1 MAATQTATTTLQLK
15 DYGSSNASVPVNT
28 GTEAARDVTS
38 YTSTTTRR
46 RGAHPAPANVDD
58 DDDDVAIIEASRA
71 LDQECPDGGYGWIIV
86 LSGAMLM
93 WWASGTTYAWGVVQR
108 KLVEEH
114 LAGPA
119 TLSFIGSLQASMPAW
134 FAVLDAF
141 VMRRWL
147 GSRRLA
153 MLGMLTMGLG
163 GVLASF
169 CTESVAGLFIT
180 FGFLAGAGGSCGF
193 AVVAAVPAQYFHTR
207 RGLANGLIFAGSGF
221 GGATNSFFMDAL
233 IRHVGMAW
241 AFRVLG
247 LVTMA
252 TGVFAGWFMTERTKI
267 PDKRFIDLKLFK
279 NTNFTLLWLCAAV
292 GNFPIFVPPFFLPLY
307 NQALGFSS
315 STGAGLVAGFTL
327 SSAIGR
333 ILCGFCCDRFGPV
346 NVLLASL
353 LLSAFS
359 MLVIWPVSQSL
370 TPLAVFCILNGVSN
384 GGFFSC
390 TPTVATSIFGSQRVS
405 VVMGMIMTAWAGG
418 YLLGSPIAGYLLQ
431 AFGGADGGLKAYRPA
446 MFYAGGLALISAI
459 LLAIVRFRLN
469 KKILAAV

>member
-1 MAATQTATTTLQLK
+1 MASTRTATASIRLK
-15 DYGSSNASVPVNT
+15 DYDAATLSAPINT
-28 GTEAARDVTS
+28 GAEATHDFTLN
-38 YTSTTTRR
+38 TSTTTRR
-46 RGAHPAPANVDD
+46 RGAQPPPPPTSTDD
-58 DDDDVAIIEASRA
+58 DDAAIIAASRA
-71 LDQECPDGGYGWIIV
+71 LDEECPDGGYGWVIV

-108 KLVEEH
+108 TLVEEH

-153 MLGMLTMGLG
+153 MLGMLTMGLA

-169 CTESVAGLFIT
+169 CTESVPGLFVT

-193 AVVAAVPAQYFHTR
+193 AVVAAVPAQYFNTR

-233 IRHVGMAW
+233 IRNLGIAW

-252 TGVFAGWFMTERTKI
+252 TGVLAGWFMTERTKI
-267 PDKRFIDLKLFK
+267 PDKRFVDMKLFK

-307 NQALGFSS
+307 SQALGFSS

-333 ILCGFCCDRFGPV
+333 IICGFCCDRFGPV

-359 MLVIWPVSQSL
+359 MLVIWPVSQSI
-370 TPLAVFCILNGVSN
+370 TPLAIFCILNGVSN

-390 TPTVATSIFGSQRVS
+390 TPTVATSMFGSQRVS

-418 YLLGSPIAGYLLQ
+418 YLLGSPIAGYLLE
-431 AFGGADGGLKAYRPA
+431 AFGGASGGLKAYRPA
-446 MFYAGGLALISAI
+446 MFYAGSLALISAI
-459 LLAIVRFRLN
+459 LLAIVRFRIN
-469 KKILAAV
+469 KKFFAAV

>member
-169 CTESVAGLFIT
+169 CTESVTGLFLT
-180 FGFLAGAGGSCGF
+180 FGLLAGAGGSCGF

-247 LVTMA
+247 FVTMA

-267 PDKRFIDLKLFK
+267 PDKRFIDMKLFK

-469 KKILAAV
+469 EKILAAV

>member
-1 MAATQTATTTLQLK
+1 MASTQTTTTTIHLK
-15 DYGSSNASVPVNT
+15 DYDSSSTSAPVNT
-28 GTEAARDVTS
+28 GAEPAQDVTLN
-38 YTSTTTRR
+38 TSTTTRR
-46 RGAHPAPANVDD
+46 RGAQPFPVRADD
-58 DDDDVAIIEASRA
+58 DAAIIEASRA
-71 LDQECPDGGYGWIIV
+71 LDEECPDGGYGWIIV

-147 GSRRLA
+147 GSRKLA
-153 MLGMLTMGLG
+153 MLGMFTMGLG
-163 GVLASF
+163 GILASF
-169 CTESVAGLFIT
+169 CTDSIPGLFVT

-193 AVVAAVPAQYFHTR
+193 AVVAAVPAQYFNTR

-233 IRHVGMAW
+233 IRNLGIAW

-247 LVTMA
+247 LVTIA
-252 TGVFAGWFMTERTKI
+252 TGLFAGWFMTERTKI
-267 PDKRFIDLKLFK
+267 PDKRFVDMKLFK

-370 TPLAVFCILNGVSN
+370 APLAIFCILNGVSN

-418 YLLGSPIAGYLLQ
+418 YLLGSPIAGYLLE
-431 AFGGADGGLKAYRPA
+431 AFGGASGGLKAYRPA
-446 MFYAGGLALISAI
+446 MFYAGSLALISAI
-459 LLAIVRFRLN
+459 LLAIVRFRIN
-469 KKILAAV
+469 KKFLAVV

>member
-1 MAATQTATTTLQLK
+1 MASTQTATTTIHLK
-15 DYGSSNASVPVNT
+15 DYDSSSTSAPVNT
-28 GTEAARDVTS
+28 GAEPTRDATLA
-38 YTSTTTRR
+38 TSTTTRR
-46 RGAHPAPANVDD
+46 RGVQPPPVNADD
-58 DDDDVAIIEASRA
+58 DDAAIIEASRA
-71 LDQECPDGGYGWIIV
+71 LDEECPDGGYGWIIV

-108 KLVEEH
+108 KLVDQH

-141 VMRRWL
+141 AMRRWL
-147 GSRRLA
+147 GSRKLA
-153 MLGMLTMGLG
+153 MLGMFTMGLG
-163 GVLASF
+163 GILASF
-169 CTESVAGLFIT
+169 CTESIPGLFIT

-193 AVVAAVPAQYFHTR
+193 AVVAAVPAQYFNTR

-233 IRHVGMAW
+233 IRKLGLAW

-247 LVTMA
+247 LVTIA
-252 TGVFAGWFMTERTKI
+252 TGMFAGWFMTERTKI
-267 PDKRFIDLKLFK
+267 PDKRFVDMKLFK
-279 NTNFTLLWLCAAV
+279 NANFTLLWLAAAV

-327 SSAIGR
+327 SSAVGR

-370 TPLAVFCILNGVSN
+370 APLAIFCILNGVSN

-418 YLLGSPIAGYLLQ
+418 YLLGSPIAGYLLE
-431 AFGGADGGLKAYRPA
+431 AFGGANGGLKAYRPA
-446 MFYAGGLALISAI
+446 MIYAGGLALISAI
-459 LLAIVRFRLN
+459 LLGIMRFRIN
-469 KKILAAV
+469 RKFLAAV

>member
-1 MAATQTATTTLQLK
+1 MASSQTTTTTIHLK
-15 DYGSSNASVPVNT
+15 DYDSSSTSAPINT
-28 GTEAARDVTS
+28 GTEAVRHAALN
-38 YTSTTTRR
+38 TSTTARR
-46 RGAHPAPANVDD
+46 RGAQPTLHVPDNDED
-58 DDDDVAIIEASRA
+58 AIIAASRA
-71 LDQECPDGGYGWIIV
+71 LDEECPDGGYGWVIV

-108 KLVEEH
+108 KLVEQH

-147 GSRRLA
+147 GSQRLA

-163 GVLASF
+163 GILASF
-169 CTESVAGLFIT
+169 CTESIPGLFVT

-193 AVVAAVPAQYFHTR
+193 AVVAAVPAQYFNTK

-233 IRHVGMAW
+233 IRSLGIAW

-247 LVTMA
+247 LVTMV
-252 TGVFAGWFMTERTKI
+252 TGLFAGWFMKERTKI
-267 PDKRFIDLKLFK
+267 PDKRFVDMKLFK

-370 TPLAVFCILNGVSN
+370 APLAIFCILNGVSN

-390 TPTVATSIFGSQRVS
+390 TPTVATSIFGSQR
-405 VVMGMIMTAWAGG
+405 
-418 YLLGSPIAGYLLQ
+418 GSPIAGYLLE
-431 AFGGADGGLKAYRPA
+431 AFGGASGGLKAYRPA
-446 MFYAGGLALISAI
+446 MFYAGGLALISAV
-459 LLAIVRFRLN
+459 LLAIVRFRIN
-469 KKILAAV
+469 KKFLAAV